1 MANAAQNTACGM
13 GGGPN
18 ESLGEEY
25 WTEERRAEAERR
37 ATAKPFPMPK
47 AGGGERPATT
57 GEALPKGP
65 PGANAGRNPDSH
77 ADAKSAAA
85 HLEPPGAG
93 GATVDV
99 QHPLVYPWTAVG
111 KLSYTQNGKP
121 DTGSGAL
128 ISPNIVLTA
137 GHCIYDKNNGGK
149 SIEVDFYPSY
159 GVGAQGRDPQKDPYY
174 KFNCSYLAWRLA
186 WSEDRDPAYDYG
198 LAWIDAAPGNK
209 LGWLGYAWNQPTNL
223 TWTAYGYPPYTPT
236 APTSGNTM
244 KAVAGRYAPSPIRP
258 FPGMIG
264 MTNNDMGHGSSG
276 GPWVTTNPVIT
287 DWHDTWPYHVV
298 GVNSTIHAPPPI
310 MSSPY
315 FTQEL
320 HELFDWISDPA
331 NRNPRKPPPFPPPPR
346 H

>member
-1 MANAAQNTACGM
+1 MANAAENQAC

-25 WTEERRAEAERR
+25 WTEERRARAERAAR
-37 ATAKPFPMPK
+37 AKPFPTPN
-47 AGGGERPATT
+47 AGGGGPLALT
-57 GEALPKGP
+57 GAALPQGP
-65 PGANAGRNPDSH
+65 PGSNVGHNPHSR
-77 ADAKSAAA
+77 ADANSAAA

-99 QHPLVYPWTAVG
+99 SNPKVYPWTTVG
-111 KLSYTQNGKP
+111 KLFYTQNGKP

-137 GHCIYDKNNGGK
+137 GHCVYDRDNGGK
-149 SIEVDFYPSY
+149 SIGVDFCPSY
-159 GVGAQGRDPQKDPYY
+159 GVGAQGRDPKRDPFY

-186 WSEDRDPAYDYG
+186 WSEDRDLAYDYG
-198 LAWIDAAPGNK
+198 LAWIDAAPGND
-209 LGWLGYAWNQPTNL
+209 LGWLGYAWNQAVNRPTNM

-244 KAVAGRYAPSPIRP
+244 KAVAGRYAPSPM
-258 FPGMIG
+258 PGMVG

-276 GPWVTTNPVIT
+276 GPWVTTNPVVT
-287 DWHDTWPYHVV
+287 NWNDNWPYHVV
-298 GVNSTIHAPPPI
+298 GVNSTSYAPPQV
-310 MSSPY
+310 MCSPY

-320 HELFDWISDPA
+320 NELFDWISNPA

-346 H
+346 K